1 MRLKDKVAII
11 TGAAQGIGRV
21 IAETFL
27 KEGAN
32 VVLADMD
39 EALVQKT
46 AGEIEQTAGAGAQ
59 GGGTAVASGTAIGMK
74 CNVTDAASVDG
85 LIKATIDKF
94 SKIDILVNNAGIT
107 KDNLFIRMSEA
118 EWDAV
123 LAVNLKGA
131 FLCSKAAAR
140 HMMRAHFGRIINI
153 ASVVGEEGNI
163 GQGNY
168 AASKGGLIA
177 FTKSC
182 AKELATRNVL
192 CNAIAPGFIKTRL
205 TDAISPEAKEYMMRR
220 ILLGRIGEPLDVAKA
235 ALFLASDDAS
245 YITGQVLNVNGGMY
259 L

>member
-21 IAETFL
+21 IAEVFVS
-27 KEGAN
+27 EGAK

-39 EALVQKT
+39 EPLVQKT
-46 AGEIEQTAGAGAQ
+46 AGEIEQAAGAGQ
-59 GGGTAVASGTAIGMK
+59 GGGAAVATGGAIGMK
-74 CNVTDAASVDG
+74 CNVTDAASVDA
-85 LIKATIDKF
+85 LIKGAIDKF

-153 ASVVGEEGNI
+153 ASVVG
-163 GQGNY
+163 
-168 AASKGGLIA
+168 
-177 FTKSC
+177 
-182 AKELATRNVL
+182 
-192 CNAIAPGFIKTRL
+192 
-205 TDAISPEAKEYMMRR
+205 
-220 ILLGRIGEPLDVAKA
+220 
-235 ALFLASDDAS
+235 
-245 YITGQVLNVNGGMY
+245 
-259 L
+259 